1 MRNTVRFLWT
11 TGALLLVLIL
21 AAACTRDRST
31 PEPTDTPVIAEP
43 QVTQI
48 APADTTPT
56 PEPSPTPTP
65 TPEVRTIAYTVQPG
79 DTLAGIAQKYDVDVE
94 TLRKINFLADDN
106 LLAGQ
111 ILRVPLKEG
120 VTEEGVPTPTPEPY
134 LYTIQE
140 GDTLYSIAIQFGVPA
155 DQLIAANEL
164 VDPNN
169 LIVGSQL
176 VIPGYVAA
184 EEQEASSE
192 EGAPSGEESGGEPY
206 VHVVQPGESLL
217 EIAQRYDV
225 DPAEI
230 IAANNIPD
238 PDHLVAG
245 QELVIPGYQPP
256 ESQASGPATH
266 VVQPG
271 ETLSQIAQ
279 RYGVAMSE
287 IMAANNIT
295 NPNLIK
301 PGQELVIPGIT
312 QAEAEAAS
320 RTVHVVQPGETLL
333 DIARQYGISLQ
344 ELIQANNIT
353 NPNLIKPGQEL
364 VIPTP

>member
-1 MRNTVRFLWT
+1 MRKTVRFLWT
-11 TGALLLVLIL
+11 VGALLLVLIL

-31 PEPTDTPVIAEP
+31 PEPTETPIAAGEP
-43 QVTQI
+43 SVTQV
-48 APADTTPT
+48 APEDATPT

-184 EEQEASSE
+184 EEPEGTGE
-192 EGAPSGEESGGEPY
+192 EGAGGQEEGKPY
-206 VHVVQPGESLL
+206 IHVVQPGESLS
-217 EIAQRYDV
+217 EIALRYDV
-225 DPAEI
+225 DPADI

-256 ESQASGPATH
+256 ESQESGPVTH

-312 QAEAEAAS
+312 QAEAQAAN

-333 DIARQYGISLQ
+333 DIARQYGVSLQ
-344 ELIQANNIT
+344 ELIRANNIG
-353 NPNLIKPGQEL
+353 NPNLIKPGEEL